1 MTTTTTTFNEMR
13 DTILQWCLDIT
24 GRDLV
29 LANAGEGP
37 KPGVPYVEVY
47 LTVQES
53 PNYQTDTLS
62 VDGLTE
68 TITAVCSVACQ
79 LDLYGGDAMQDAS
92 KLCRSLKSARRWL
105 DLWIIIGLQNIEAL
119 RDLTALET
127 GTRKQRAQVV
137 INFTCCLFNDF
148 DSDYFDQLPITIQD
162 SDGIIESDLPG
173 GTNPNQK
180 APVCFL

>member
-1 MTTTTTTFNEMR
+1 MTAVTTTFDEMR
-13 DTILQWCLDIT
+13 DAILQWTLDIT

-29 LANAGEGP
+29 LANSGEGP

-47 LTVQES
+47 LTVQTS
-53 PNYQTDTLS
+53 PNYQTDTIS
-62 VDGLTE
+62 QDGLTE
-68 TITAVCSVACQ
+68 TITAISSIACQ

-105 DLWIIIGLQNIEAL
+105 DLWNIVGLQNIEAL

-137 INFTCCLFNDF
+137 VNFTCCLSDNFS
-148 DSDYFDQLPITIQD
+148 SDYFDQVPITIQD
-162 SDGIIESDLPG
+162 SDRIIDTDLPG
-173 GTNPNQK
+173 GTNPHEK
-180 APVCFL
+180 APICFL